1 MFELGKII
9 AIAGTVATGKTT
21 LGSMFKEHTGSVFLE
36 EDWRTNPY
44 VIGPKATDSS
54 GLSVNLAFLMMRH
67 EQNKAAKAEKTAG
80 KQVVIDTVFEMSDM
94 YSSLSL
100 DEVDYALFK
109 KVYNHL
115 YETLAKPDLIVYLH
129 ARPELIFER
138 ARERNRQIS
147 VEGDWIT
154 LEKIEQADRLIK
166 RAIEKLGVSV
176 IVVDVEKHDFRQPE
190 VFYNLFKNYISTH

>member
-1 MFELGKII
+1 MSEPGKII

-21 LGSMFKEHTGSVFLE
+21 LGSMFKEQAGSVFLE

-67 EQNKAAKAEKTAG
+67 DQNKAAKALRESG
-80 KQVVIDTVFEMSDM
+80 EQVVIDTVFEMSDM
-94 YSSLSL
+94 YSSLGL
-100 DEVDYALFK
+100 DAVDYALFK
-109 KVYNHL
+109 KMYNHL
-115 YETLAKPDLIVYLH
+115 YETLAKPDLIVYLY

-138 ARERNRQIS
+138 AQERNRQIS

-154 LEKIEQADRLIK
+154 LDKIQQADALIK
-166 RAIEKLGVSV
+166 QAIDSLGVP
-176 IVVDVEKHDFRQPE
+176 VVAIDVEQHDFRQPE
-190 VFYNLFKNYISTH
+190 IFNNLFKNYLSTH

>member
-1 MFELGKII
+1 MSEPGKII

-21 LGSMFKEHTGSVFLE
+21 LGSMFKEQAGSVFLE

-67 EQNKAAKAEKTAG
+67 DQNKAAKALRELG
-80 KQVVIDTVFEMSDM
+80 EQVVIDTVFEMSDM
-94 YSSLSL
+94 YSSLGL
-100 DEVDYALFK
+100 DAVDYALFK
-109 KVYNHL
+109 KMYNHL
-115 YETLAKPDLIVYLH
+115 YETLAKPDLIVYLY

-138 ARERNRQIS
+138 AQERNRQIS

-154 LEKIEQADRLIK
+154 LDKIQQADALIK
-166 RAIEKLGVSV
+166 QAIDSLGVP
-176 IVVDVEKHDFRQPE
+176 VVAIDVEQHDFRQPE
-190 VFYNLFKNYISTH
+190 IFNNLFKNYLSTH